1 MKTEMLSNKLTEALA
16 TTTPPHE
23 VCEGKFG
30 WYPCCRET
38 YKKLK
43 LLNFL
48 LLLSKRQ
55 EAAQERYYRKLP
67 QNRVIRKQNKV
78 KLEKPIPLPEPVEPF
93 LFSLNAEKKDA
104 WMVEESYRASRYP
117 KPTKEDVLNV
127 RLLSS
132 ARIDELLA
140 LAAGRVC
147 PVKEAV

>member
-1 MKTEMLSNKLTEALA
+1 MKTEMLMNKLAEAL
-16 TTTPPHE
+16 TVPTPPHE

-30 WYPCCRET
+30 WYPCSRET

-55 EAAQERYYRKLP
+55 EAAQERYFRKLP
-67 QNRVIRKQNKV
+67 QNRVIRKMNKV

-93 LFSLNAEKKDA
+93 LFSANAEKKDG
-104 WMVEESYRASRYP
+104 WMVEDSYRAARYP
-117 KPTKEDVLNV
+117 KATREDVANV
-127 RLLSS
+127 RLLSP

-140 LAAGRVC
+140 LAAGRAM